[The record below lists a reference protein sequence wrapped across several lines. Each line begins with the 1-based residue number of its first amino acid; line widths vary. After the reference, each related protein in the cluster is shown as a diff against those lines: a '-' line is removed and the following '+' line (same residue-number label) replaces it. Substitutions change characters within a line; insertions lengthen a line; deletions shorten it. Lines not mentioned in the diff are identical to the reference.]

1 MACAKINDY
10 FYCMSI
16 AKEVVGQWGEEN
28 PEREGMWDEAFFANG
43 AKAKVLFVLLIN
55 RTFFSL
61 FVCEV
66 RFYSYFCANKVLKGN
81 NKALV

>member
-16 AKEVVGQWGEEN
+16 AQEVVGQWGEEN
-28 PEREGMWDEAFFANG
+28 PERKGMWDEAFFANG

-55 RTFFSL
+55 QTFFGL
-61 FVCEV
+61 VC
-66 RFYSYFCANKVLKGN
+66 L
-81 NKALV
+81 